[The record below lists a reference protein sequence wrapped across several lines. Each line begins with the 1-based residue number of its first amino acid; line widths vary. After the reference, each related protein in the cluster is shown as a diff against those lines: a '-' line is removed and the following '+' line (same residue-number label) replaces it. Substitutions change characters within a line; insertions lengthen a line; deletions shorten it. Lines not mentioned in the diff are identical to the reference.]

1 MMSGSV
7 LEGCGGD
14 EDLISPKDGETTGSG
29 GGVDA
34 GLTNDC
40 LEDGDGF
47 VGAIRKLMTNRKF
60 LYIEAWY
67 EMYGVIQL
75 HQ

>member
-1 MMSGSV
+1 MVSGSV
-7 LEGCGGD
+7 FEWSGGD
-14 EDLISPKDGETTGSG
+14 EDLISPKDGEATGSG

-47 VGAIRKLMTNRKF
+47 VGTIRKLMADRKF
-60 LYIEAWY
+60 LFIE
-67 EMYGVIQL
+67 V
-75 HQ
+75 